1 MGINLS
7 NFLASKSHDRK
18 MGQYQD
24 LDHLDGLA
32 VSSVS
37 ANLYNS
43 KRDDLA
49 MFYFRDGAN
58 FASLYTQSKI
68 LSENIKWNLSQK
80 TQKIFSLVVN
90 TRNANSFTG
99 EHGYKSMQH
108 LADLISKQLT
118 EKQKEDEDDPKIIK
132 PKTVLEIGTYT
143 GYSTIC
149 LSEGLDKNGNIHTID
164 HNEELLVIQNKYFKK
179 AGISKKVKQYTGDA
193 TKIVKKLNL
202 DFDLVFIDA
211 DKENYPLYFDSI
223 IEKVKPG
230 GVIIADNI
238 LWSGKILE
246 KVEEEDY
253 ATKSIIEFNDKVN
266 NDDRVETIILPI
278 RDGLSLIIKI

>member
-1 MGINLS
+1 MK
-7 NFLASKSHDRK
+7 NFIDSKIFNYSLSKS
-18 MGQYQD
+18 
-24 LDHLDGLA
+24 
-32 VSSVS
+32 
-37 ANLYNS
+37 S
-43 KRDDLA
+43 KEP
-49 MFYFRDGAN
+49 
-58 FASLYTQSKI
+58 KI
-68 LSENIKWNLSQK
+68 LNDLNRETHLKILNPRMLSGHYQGR
-80 TQKIFSLVVN
+80 ILSLV
-90 TRNANSFTG
+90 S
-99 EHGYKSMQH
+99 
-108 LADLISKQLT
+108 
-118 EKQKEDEDDPKIIK
+118 KIIK

-149 LSEGLDKNGNIHTID
+149 LSEGLDNNGSIHTID

-179 AGISKKVKQYTGDA
+179 AGISEKVKQYTGDA
-193 TKIVKKLNL
+193 TKIIKKLNL

-211 DKENYPLYFDSI
+211 DKENYPLYFDLI

-253 ATKSIIEFNDKVN
+253 ATKSIIEFNDKVK

-278 RDGLSLIIKI
+278 RDGLSLIRKI

>member
-1 MGINLS
+1 M
-7 NFLASKSHDRK
+7 SKS
-18 MGQYQD
+18 
-24 LDHLDGLA
+24 
-32 VSSVS
+32 
-37 ANLYNS
+37 S
-43 KRDDLA
+43 KEP
-49 MFYFRDGAN
+49 
-58 FASLYTQSKI
+58 KI
-68 LSENIKWNLSQK
+68 LNDLNRETHLKILNPRMLSGHYQGR
-80 TQKIFSLVVN
+80 ILSLV
-90 TRNANSFTG
+90 S
-99 EHGYKSMQH
+99 
-108 LADLISKQLT
+108 
-118 EKQKEDEDDPKIIK
+118 KIIK

-149 LSEGLDKNGNIHTID
+149 LSEGLDKNGSIHTID

-179 AGISKKVKQYTGDA
+179 AGISKKVKQYNGDA
-193 TKIVKKLNL
+193 TKIIKKLNL

-211 DKENYPLYFDSI
+211 DKENYPLYFDLI

-253 ATKSIIEFNDKVN
+253 ATKSIIKFNDKVN

-278 RDGLSLIIKI
+278 RDGLSLIRKI